1 MQRKASGASA
11 GAASKPPP
19 AKDAA
24 TRTAEAHALS
34 GPMSLGNFEM
44 SARPNSRGGREASRR
59 SGGAL
64 NSSSGQQPPGTR
76 NRRGPQP
83 EEPHNEYSERPG
95 TRSGRGAAVQ
105 SVSAA
110 DGWGDMF
117 AADDAISAQQP
128 APARDGRPSSRQGR
142 TRQAIPSSGK
152 GNRKLQPTQP
162 PEGRPRGGGTS
173 RAHARDKAPSA
184 GGADSDEELERIIGD
199 ADWDAEKAD
208 DADFKQFLLTGESH
222 VLHEPRPAKPR
233 APQPPAAPIPPTEPQ
248 APNTRGE
255 RKHRSEKDKEEKRGE
270 IVDHLIERMIRAAEQ
285 DVSENSLAYYNVGLF
300 RKKSLKEA
308 SVAMGA
314 VLDAAWATIDLE
326 IKLAAIEQ
334 LEMASQA
341 EADVWLKDKLEGHDW
356 QYRMRQE
363 LMDPELALAAD
374 EFAALPNAPAA
385 LLPVAGARWRP
396 DEDDAIVDD
405 EAILRAIGPIQDPLD
420 ALVAT
425 KLNTQ
430 QAGATS
436 EPPDIGDTGVRM
448 SVDKLPSRAGQGFTP
463 TMAHHGLRR
472 LR

>member
-1 MQRKASGASA
+1 MQ
-11 GAASKPPP
+11 
-19 AKDAA
+19 
-24 TRTAEAHALS
+24 
-34 GPMSLGNFEM
+34 
-44 SARPNSRGGREASRR
+44 
-59 SGGAL
+59 
-64 NSSSGQQPPGTR
+64 
-76 NRRGPQP
+76 
-83 EEPHNEYSERPG
+83 
-95 TRSGRGAAVQ
+95 
-105 SVSAA
+105 
-110 DGWGDMF
+110 
-117 AADDAISAQQP
+117 
-128 APARDGRPSSRQGR
+128 
-142 TRQAIPSSGK
+142 
-152 GNRKLQPTQP
+152 
-162 PEGRPRGGGTS
+162 
-173 RAHARDKAPSA
+173 
-184 GGADSDEELERIIGD
+184 
-199 ADWDAEKAD
+199 
-208 DADFKQFLLTGESH
+208 
-222 VLHEPRPAKPR
+222 
-233 APQPPAAPIPPTEPQ
+233 
-248 APNTRGE
+248 
-255 RKHRSEKDKEEKRGE
+255 
-270 IVDHLIERMIRAAEQ
+270 
-285 DVSENSLAYYNVGLF
+285 
-300 RKKSLKEA
+300 A

-326 IKLAAIEQ
+326 MKLAAIEQ

-436 EPPDIGDTGVRM
+436 EPPDIGDTGRHATLTIPLSDATVADTSLRTSLVPHTTAALPASPGVRM